1 MTEPKPPVAAA
12 EDPAPTV
19 PATNDSADTDWWRT
33 AVTYQMYIRSFADA
47 DGDGLGDVEGM
58 RSRLPYLAAL
68 GVDAVWINPWYP
80 SPQVDGGYDVADYRG
95 VEPAFGTLEDGQRF
109 IDDAH
114 AHGIRVI
121 LDIVP
126 NHTSDQHAWFCA
138 ALAARPGSRE
148 RSRYIF
154 RPGQGDDGELPPNDW
169 EATFGGSAWER
180 VIEEDGTPGEWYLHL
195 FAVEQ
200 PDLNWDNREVRD
212 EFLDVLRFWFERG
225 VDGFRIDVAHG
236 LIKDPALP
244 DLDLPADHTPV
255 VADRVDH
262 PFWDRPEVHDVY
274 REWREL
280 ADSFDPPRTF
290 VAEAWVATP
299 ERLAAYLRADELHTA
314 FDFDMVRSPW
324 RADALI
330 ETAKSSIA
338 SHAMVGAPVTW
349 VLSNHDILRHVSR
362 YGRPQRKRGAPAAD
376 VFSDPVDEPDVQL
389 GRRRARAAILFELAL
404 PGAVYLYQG
413 EELGLEEVEDLPEAV
428 LADPIWELSGHKRR
442 GRDGCR
448 VPIPWTTSGPSFG
461 FGAAK
466 PWLPQ
471 PAAWAELSVE
481 AQEADPDSML
491 SLYRAALRVRK
502 AHPVLAGTASEIEW
516 VDVGQ
521 EAIAFRRQAGFTC
534 IVNLSASDI
543 DLPAGDVVLSSL
555 PVTDTIPT
563 DTTVWLDA

>member
-1 MTEPKPPVAAA
+1 
-12 EDPAPTV
+12 
-19 PATNDSADTDWWRT
+19 
-33 AVTYQMYIRSFADA
+33 MYIRSFADA

-80 SPQVDGGYDVADYRG
+80 SPQADGGYDVADYRD
-95 VEPAFGTLEDGQRF
+95 VEPAFGTLDDGQRF

-126 NHTSDQHAWFCA
+126 NHTSDQHAWFVA
-138 ALAARPGSRE
+138 ALAAGPGSRE
-148 RSRYIF
+148 RARYIF
-154 RPGQGDDGELPPNDW
+154 RPGRGTDGELPPNDW
-169 EATFGGSAWER
+169 EATFGGPAWER
-180 VIEEDGTPGEWYLHL
+180 VTEADGTPGEWYLHL

-225 VDGFRIDVAHG
+225 ADGFRIDVAHG

-244 DLDLPADHTPV
+244 DLDLPEDHTPV
-255 VADRVDH
+255 VADRIDH

-274 REWREL
+274 REWREV

-290 VAEAWVATP
+290 VAEAWVATA

-314 FDFDMVRSPW
+314 FDFDMVRAPW

-330 ETAKSSIA
+330 ETAQSSLA
-338 SHAMVGAPVTW
+338 SHEMVGAPVTW

-362 YGRPQRKRGAPAAD
+362 YGRVQPRRGEEGPD
-376 VFSDPVDEPDVQL
+376 VFSDPVGVPDVQL

-413 EELGLEEVEDLPEAV
+413 EELGLRRSRICPNRSS
-428 LADPIWELSGHKRR
+428 PTRSGSCPDTPDA

-448 VPIPWTTSGPSFG
+448 VPIPWTTSGPSLG
-461 FGAAK
+461 FGDAR

-471 PAAWAELSVE
+471 PAAWSELSVE
-481 AQEADPDSML
+481 AQDGDPDSML
-491 SLYRAALRVRK
+491 SLYRDALRIRRS
-502 AHPVLAGTASEIEW
+502 HPVLAHPVVGGTSSELEW
-516 VDVGQ
+516 LDMGQ
-521 EAIAFRRQAGFTC
+521 EVIGFRRAVGLHVHRQPERGRHRAPGRRRRPFERPRDRHDPERRHR
-534 IVNLSASDI
+534 LARHEDR
-543 DLPAGDVVLSSL
+543 
-555 PVTDTIPT
+555 
-563 DTTVWLDA
+563 